1 MRDPNRLDELY
12 LRMKEIHQEK
22 VPDWRIGQFMLN
34 FMSWYGAKYKRDMFY
49 IEDNQFVDAIETYF
63 EDIKKKD

>member
-22 VPDWRIGQFMLN
+22 APDWRIGQFMLN

>member
-12 LRMKEIHQEK
+12 LRMKKIHQEK

-34 FMSWYGAKYKRDMFY
+34 FMSWYSAKYKRDMFY

>member
-12 LRMKEIHQEK
+12 LRIKEIHQEK